1 MHCEWHIW
9 ELKQAG
15 LDWRSL
21 VLSRCLSGR
30 ALLVAQ
36 VRADPRYRSEAE
48 RLKAFQA
55 QGGGSRSTY
64 FNLARRLQTAEP
76 VPAIKLTNPPP
87 ARRTEHETLQKIM
100 RRWNQHFGNN

>member
-1 MHCEWHIW
+1 VHCEWHIW

-36 VRADPRYRSEAE
+36 VKADPRYRTQAE
-48 RLKAFQA
+48 RLQAFQA
-55 QGGGSRSTY
+55 QGGGSRSAY
-64 FNLARRLQTAEP
+64 FNWSRRLQAAVT
-76 VPAIKLTNPPP
+76 VPAIKLNNPPP
-87 ARRTEHETLQKIM
+87 ARRAAEETLHKIM
-100 RRWNQHFGNN
+100 RRWNQNFGQN

>member
-30 ALLVAQ
+30 ELLVAQ
-36 VRADPRYRSEAE
+36 VRADPSYCSEAE